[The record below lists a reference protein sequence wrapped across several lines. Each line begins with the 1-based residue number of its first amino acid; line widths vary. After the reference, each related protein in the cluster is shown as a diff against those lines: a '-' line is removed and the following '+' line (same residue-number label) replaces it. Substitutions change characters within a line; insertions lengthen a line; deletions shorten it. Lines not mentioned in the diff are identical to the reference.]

1 MRLSSRVGGQPA
13 RAAVP
18 GIWENSKL
26 FETLRDT
33 NNLEGKC
40 GACEFVNVCL
50 GCRARAFGATGNYLG
65 EEPFCI
71 YQPRHGQAR
80 GLVQ

>member
-1 MRLSSRVGGQPA
+1 VSAGSLRELPFRE
-13 RAAVP
+13 
-18 GIWENSKL
+18 IWENSRL

-40 GACEFVNVCL
+40 GVCEFVNVCL